1 MTASRGGVSVVGG
14 GASHTTYTP
23 PCQSPTSPTNH
34 RFCIFN
40 HPLPSFSQELPG
52 FLGPEFALM
61 KLTGSYRLSM
71 RAALFVIHVQEESWR
86 LGHKG
91 SHGRTIR
98 PCAKAKGKPQ
108 KADLAFYV
116 SLSCEECL
124 RHPPCCY
131 HWPRGPLGLVKQPA
145 GVT

>member
-1 MTASRGGVSVVGG
+1 MGPAT
-14 GASHTTYTP
+14 
-23 PCQSPTSPTNH
+23 QPTHLPV
-34 RFCIFN
+34 N
-40 HPLPSFSQELPG
+40 HPPVQLITGSASSITCSHVSLRSYRFSQELPG
-52 FLGPEFALM
+52 FLGPEFALR

-71 RAALFVIHVQEESWR
+71 HSALFVIHVQEESWR